1 MQVSSSGSS
10 VKVLIIDT
18 STNADLFFN
27 LEEWLV
33 LQPRPRDQAIQTLLV
48 HGLHAAKTI
57 LPASPTLATLNK
69 ELSAVAYSLKLEKVR
84 LADALE
90 LEKVRLADALE
101 LEKVRLAD
109 ALKLEKERLA
119 DDLQLEKTRFA
130 DALEKERRDSV
141 VAVQRERSALSSV
154 LEMRVRAG
162 IAEGCAEERVQLRNV
177 EANLASLRDR
187 EIEKEVARK
196 TDDTKALRMQ
206 LADLEREMDILRRSN
221 SARGAVGEERIAS
234 FLRREW
240 PKSEVRDMS
249 KSPHTC
255 DIWWFASPSSFIAV
269 EVKNKGVVTRSD
281 VERFESD
288 VANISERNGRAFIGG
303 VFADDELREL
313 FSNLTDVC
321 REMDDDDIGANE
333 SPMSAEVHVNE
344 GHYVDDKEAARLAN
358 EWMLNLA
365 PRDRA
370 TMDTSVY
377 RNGSLRMPWSAK
389 VTRGDGDGDGDDTGA
404 RGIYVPWRL
413 FEVHGD
419 GMSPIVIDEFTPPVP
434 AEFEY
439 VRKWLSMSVLYP
451 RRFDTGQ
458 TTLTRSHSKSKS
470 KSKSNATSKR
480 IYPEKPKVV
489 SLVSPDLAVVVPC
502 GDDESKYNT
511 VFGRFLTNLMYEYSS
526 CRGVSLAVDVR
537 GVVVSTNNDYLLIKT
552 ASRFCLRL

>member
-1 MQVSSSGSS
+1 MQVPSSGSS

-90 LEKVRLADALE
+90 LEKVRLADAL
-101 LEKVRLAD
+101 
-109 ALKLEKERLA
+109 KLEKERLEDDLQLEKARLADDLQLEKTRLA

-240 PKSEVRDMS
+240 PTSEVRDMS

-303 VFADDELREL
+303 VFVSCRSENIPDKGPLKLVMMPGRGGVSIPIIFAGFTDCKDEDLVWLKGVLHVFMTVAQYEQNKDSSTNSISDVEDRNKIKRQVVFAKLSQMVEHVGRIRSFVHNVRTTHLAAALNLTSKADDELREL
-313 FSNLTDVC
+313 FSNITDVFVVLTLFVG
-321 REMDDDDIGANE
+321 MALII
-333 SPMSAEVHVNE
+333 H
-344 GHYVDDKEAARLAN
+344 
-358 EWMLNLA
+358 
-365 PRDRA
+365 
-370 TMDTSVY
+370 
-377 RNGSLRMPWSAK
+377 
-389 VTRGDGDGDGDDTGA
+389 
-404 RGIYVPWRL
+404 GIYEEKFLEMNKNVR
-413 FEVHGD
+413 V
-419 GMSPIVIDEFTPPVP
+419 
-434 AEFEY
+434 EY
-439 VRKWLSMSVLYP
+439 
-451 RRFDTGQ
+451 
-458 TTLTRSHSKSKS
+458 
-470 KSKSNATSKR
+470 
-480 IYPEKPKVV
+480 
-489 SLVSPDLAVVVPC
+489 
-502 GDDESKYNT
+502 
-511 VFGRFLTNLMYEYSS
+511 RFLPRTLYEEQLSKQDPA
-526 CRGVSLAVDVR
+526 L
-537 GVVVSTNNDYLLIKT
+537 T
-552 ASRFCLRL
+552 AKFKNMFQEDSPWK

>member
-69 ELSAVAYSLKLEKVR
+69 ELSAVAYSLKLEKV
-84 LADALE
+84 
-90 LEKVRLADALE
+90 KLADALE

-109 ALKLEKERLA
+109 ALKLEKERLDDDLQLEKARLA

-240 PKSEVRDMS
+240 PTSEVRDMS

-303 VFADDELREL
+303 VFVSCRSENIPDKGPLKLVMMPGRGGVSIPIIFAGFTDCTDEDLVWLKGVLHVFMTVAQYEQNKDSSTNSISDVEDRNKIKRQVVFAKLSQMVEHVGRIRSFVHNVRTTHLAAALNLTSKADDELREL
-313 FSNLTDVC
+313 FSNIT
-321 REMDDDDIGANE
+321 
-333 SPMSAEVHVNE
+333 
-344 GHYVDDKEAARLAN
+344 DKEMEKECQMVN
-358 EWMLNLA
+358 HP
-365 PRDRA
+365 PRASMRKEAESNPLLGQQGSRTVSTIPLRA
-370 TMDTSVY
+370 QAGTQVSNINTY
-377 RNGSLRMPWSAK
+377 R
-389 VTRGDGDGDGDDTGA
+389 
-404 RGIYVPWRL
+404 
-413 FEVHGD
+413 
-419 GMSPIVIDEFTPPVP
+419 
-434 AEFEY
+434 
-439 VRKWLSMSVLYP
+439 
-451 RRFDTGQ
+451 
-458 TTLTRSHSKSKS
+458 
-470 KSKSNATSKR
+470 TSK
-480 IYPEKPKVV
+480 
-489 SLVSPDLAVVVPC
+489 
-502 GDDESKYNT
+502 GQ
-511 VFGRFLTNLMYEYSS
+511 
-526 CRGVSLAVDVR
+526 
-537 GVVVSTNNDYLLIKT
+537 
-552 ASRFCLRL
+552 

>member
-90 LEKVRLADALE
+90 LEKVRLADAL
-101 LEKVRLAD
+101 
-109 ALKLEKERLA
+109 KLEKERLDDDLQLEKARLADDLQLEKARLA

-240 PKSEVRDMS
+240 PTSE
-249 KSPHTC
+249 
-255 DIWWFASPSSFIAV
+255 
-269 EVKNKGVVTRSD
+269 
-281 VERFESD
+281 
-288 VANISERNGRAFIGG
+288 
-303 VFADDELREL
+303 
-313 FSNLTDVC
+313 
-321 REMDDDDIGANE
+321 
-333 SPMSAEVHVNE
+333 
-344 GHYVDDKEAARLAN
+344 
-358 EWMLNLA
+358 
-365 PRDRA
+365 
-370 TMDTSVY
+370 
-377 RNGSLRMPWSAK
+377 
-389 VTRGDGDGDGDDTGA
+389 
-404 RGIYVPWRL
+404 
-413 FEVHGD
+413 
-419 GMSPIVIDEFTPPVP
+419 
-434 AEFEY
+434 
-439 VRKWLSMSVLYP
+439 
-451 RRFDTGQ
+451 
-458 TTLTRSHSKSKS
+458 
-470 KSKSNATSKR
+470 
-480 IYPEKPKVV
+480 
-489 SLVSPDLAVVVPC
+489 
-502 GDDESKYNT
+502 
-511 VFGRFLTNLMYEYSS
+511 
-526 CRGVSLAVDVR
+526 
-537 GVVVSTNNDYLLIKT
+537 
-552 ASRFCLRL
+552 

>member
-1 MQVSSSGSS
+1 MLIKSDVGVRRGVNSEIECILSIKTWGIRLNESKFTIHNMQVSSSGSS

-90 LEKVRLADALE
+90 LEKLRLD
-101 LEKVRLAD
+101 D
-109 ALKLEKERLA
+109 ALKLEKERLD
-119 DDLQLEKTRFA
+119 DDLQLEKARFA

-240 PKSEVRDMS
+240 PTSEVRDMS

-303 VFADDELREL
+303 VFVSCRSENIPDKGPLKLVMMPGRGGVSIPIIFAGFTDCKDEDLVWLKGVLHVFMTVAQYEQNKDSSTNSISDVEDRNKIKRQVVFAKLSQMVEHVGRIRSFVHNVRTTHLAAALNLTSKADDELREL
-313 FSNLTDVC
+313 FSNITDVC

-344 GHYVDDKEAARLAN
+344 GHVCE
-358 EWMLNLA
+358 
-365 PRDRA
+365 
-370 TMDTSVY
+370 
-377 RNGSLRMPWSAK
+377 G
-389 VTRGDGDGDGDDTGA
+389 
-404 RGIYVPWRL
+404 
-413 FEVHGD
+413 
-419 GMSPIVIDEFTPPVP
+419 
-434 AEFEY
+434 
-439 VRKWLSMSVLYP
+439 
-451 RRFDTGQ
+451 
-458 TTLTRSHSKSKS
+458 
-470 KSKSNATSKR
+470 
-480 IYPEKPKVV
+480 
-489 SLVSPDLAVVVPC
+489 C
-502 GDDESKYNT
+502 
-511 VFGRFLTNLMYEYSS
+511 GRFFSS
-526 CRGVSLAVDVR
+526 SRGVSLHKRTCAQK
-537 GVVVSTNNDYLLIKT
+537 LK
-552 ASRFCLRL
+552 